1 LSKKLI
7 GEILVGRGALERPN
21 LLAALKLQED
31 AGGSERL
38 GAILARQG
46 WVAEKVL
53 YQALSEQLGIP
64 LATAEDYPALPIFEE
79 RVSTRFLEGARAL
92 PVHEDAD
99 HLVLVM
105 ADPLDHYVIHAFHL
119 VTGREITVLL
129 GLPGEIDA
137 AFERLYVAGRSS
149 IGQIVGE
156 AEGPVELEESSDV
169 QHLKLA
175 SEARVSAWSA

>member
-1 LSKKLI
+1 MWRRPVLSKQLI
-7 GEILVGRGALERPN
+7 GELLVARWALERPN
-21 LLAALKLQED
+21 LLAALKLQKD

-46 WVAEKVL
+46 WVAEPVL

-79 RVSTRFLEGARAL
+79 RVSTRFLQEARAL

-99 HLVLVM
+99 RLVLAM
-105 ADPLDHYVIHAFHL
+105 ADPLDHYVIPGFRV
-119 VTGREITVLL
+119 VTGREIGVLL

-137 AFERLYVAGRSS
+137 AFERPYVAGGRR
-149 IGQIVGE
+149 IGAMRG
-156 AEGPVELEESSDV
+156 
-169 QHLKLA
+169 
-175 SEARVSAWSA
+175 